1 MLHRLFAF
9 VNAEQC
15 RGARLISG
23 QTLTLSTKMDIGT
36 GNQTMEVC
44 VCGCVCFSH
53 GKNTHTQTPGA
64 KKTPWAKLAKNDP
77 QTTQIITKF
86 NPFLAPPQNQIFCT
100 CLSQTR
106 GKSGLSL
113 FTRVLDLITVCAPRV
128 VDGSVCLYLSFS
140 RQFTID
146 CACQHIKIVFWLV
159 IKVLLADN
167 LR

>member
-1 MLHRLFAF
+1 
-9 VNAEQC
+9 
-15 RGARLISG
+15 
-23 QTLTLSTKMDIGT
+23 
-36 GNQTMEVC
+36 MEVC

-53 GKNTHTQTPGA
+53 GKNTHAHAPGA

-113 FTRVLDLITVCAPRV
+113 FTCVLDLITIYVGKVDYHYLHVFWTLSLFTWEKWIITIYTCFGPYHCLRTASSRWKCVCV
-128 VDGSVCLYLSFS
+128 CVWVCLRTASS
-140 RQFTID
+140 RWK
-146 CACQHIKIVFWLV
+146 CVCVGVSAH
-159 IKVLLADN
+159 
-167 LR
+167 RE